1 MQARWFGDLKLKLGI
16 NIVLFPKIETS
27 QSKSPIFNTQNN
39 NVSFMNQ
46 AQRADASKMVWG
58 FEAKAPMVPDGKAAQ
73 RAMTLK

>member
-1 MQARWFGDLKLKLGI
+1 
-16 NIVLFPKIETS
+16 
-27 QSKSPIFNTQNN
+27 
-39 NVSFMNQ
+39 MNQ